1 MSLFPSDTA
10 KVITDD
16 DRKNRFLASPVNQT
30 NGNESNGFNN
40 GNGGA
45 GVPSLRERAASQ
57 PPRTGDHTALF
68 SSPSTMHFIPFG
80 VGSGSPRTTYRSSQL
95 GANSGRTSAGSNSSS
110 GGGAAGPGAGV
121 GTGGTPQPVPIRSSS
136 FSANPQSQFS
146 SAMRDRAFPSTFED
160 DESEPFDDTGTGF
173 GADERFVPPSLSRG
187 RPAYGQ
193 DPSRSRSQSL
203 ATMPRP
209 PPIGTSSSISAL
221 RTPTMQSWNESLLS
235 SIGPSSLSASNP
247 LNIHGGSRYGEIKP
261 PGSSSRYGSL
271 GTLGVSPSHIHASPS
286 SSPLG
291 GGLMPFLGSNGLSTS
306 TSRRYHDV
314 SNMSPFVRDV
324 GEILLDSNSGLGNL
338 WAGLPRDEG
347 SGTTSGTTSRRHSV
361 SVVQP
366 RRGGNNIV
374 GFSAPGTADSPFEEQ
389 QPATRSH
396 VFQQGSSYYGG
407 VGGSRGAG
415 DSSSSAGG
423 ALGRLLLTDEEL
435 AADFGLLNVNPSEPP
450 PPSSSSKMHAP
461 SQPSSLPIYG
471 PHSRSPVSMRD
482 TTSPYRGLGITPLGT
497 NGGGS
502 YFQSSVRQQRQQTST
517 PSDDYSGMADS
528 PQRSALGMQFET
540 TQQPQQLYSTEGV
553 KGSPYINTRVSGY
566 VAAASASPLSPTSA
580 GSISTSPTAT
590 RLPVNPQQPPF
601 YAHQRRLSDATQGL
615 PAPASAASPSA
626 GGPAAAAGQGGGVL
640 NELGKGIPLHAV
652 PTSCPLFI
660 VEFKA
665 GRTDLYYLPEKMD
678 VRVGDLVIVEADRGR
693 DLGKVVND
701 GITVRE
707 VEAWQ
712 RQQMEKLQVQA
723 QAMMGMGQDGQPT
736 SPVGG
741 ASKKEI
747 NPKMIYAKAGPQ
759 ETQCVFPLFVLAC
772 GAKFA
777 IFFH

>member
-10 KVITDD
+10 QVITDD

-30 NGNESNGFNN
+30 NGNGNGNESNGFNN

-57 PPRTGDHTALF
+57 PPRTGDHATLF

-110 GGGAAGPGAGV
+110 GGGAAGPGAGA

-136 FSANPQSQFS
+136 FSAQSHTQFS
-146 SAMRDRAFPSTFED
+146 SAMRDRPFPSTFED
-160 DESEPFDDTGTGF
+160 DESGPFDDTGTGF
-173 GADERFVPPSLSRG
+173 GSSGVDERFVPPSLSRG
-187 RPAYGQ
+187 RPPYGH

-324 GEILLDSNSGLGNL
+324 GEILLDSNSNL
-338 WAGLPRDEG
+338 ANMWAGLPRDEG

-374 GFSAPGTADSPFEEQ
+374 GFSADSPFEEQ
-389 QPATRSH
+389 QPTTRSH
-396 VFQQGSSYYGG
+396 VFQQGSSYYSG

-415 DSSSSAGG
+415 DGSSSAGG

-435 AADFGLLNVNPSEPP
+435 AADFGLLNVSPSE
-450 PPSSSSKMHAP
+450 PSSSSKMHAP

-482 TTSPYRGLGITPLGT
+482 TTSPYRGLGITPIGT

-540 TQQPQQLYSTEGV
+540 SQQPQQLYSTEGV

-580 GSISTSPTAT
+580 SSISTSPTAT
-590 RLPVNPQQPPF
+590 RMPVNPQQPPF

-615 PAPASAASPSA
+615 PASGSATSAST
-626 GGPAAAAGQGGGVL
+626 GGPAALAGQSGGGGAHVL
-640 NELGKGIPLHAV
+640 NEVGKGIPLHAV

-712 RQQMEKLQVQA
+712 RQQMEKLQAQA

-759 ETQCVFPLFVLAC
+759 ETQCVIPICTYLWS
-772 GAKFA
+772 
-777 IFFH
+777 